1 MASACEIG
9 TFVSISASISV
20 SNFVSI
26 SASNCA
32 SISASIMVVIVG
44 SGVLFVPASAGVAQ
58 NTDRPMSAS
67 Y

>member
-9 TFVSISASISV
+9 TFVSISVSISQDCA
-20 SNFVSI
+20 SI

-32 SISASIMVVIVG
+32 SISGSIMVVIVG